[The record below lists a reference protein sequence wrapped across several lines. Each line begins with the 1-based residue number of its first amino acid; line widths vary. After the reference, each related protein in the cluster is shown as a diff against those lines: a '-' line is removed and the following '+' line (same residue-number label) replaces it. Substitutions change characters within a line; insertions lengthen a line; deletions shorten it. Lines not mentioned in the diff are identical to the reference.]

1 MKNVLVIEDEP
12 DVQGLLSELLA
23 RHHLSCQIAGEGLM
37 ALRLAEAQ
45 WPQVVLLDL
54 TLPGELDGWQVWDR
68 LLAMAGGR
76 PLRVILFTAA
86 VTSNGQEEA
95 RRRGAFAIAPKP
107 VRPRQLMA
115 VLERAL
121 EAADEPDANP
131 DR

>member
-12 DVQGLLSELLA
+12 DVQELLSELLA
-23 RHHLSCQIAGEGLM
+23 RGHLSCQIAGEGLM
-37 ALRLAEAQ
+37 ALKLAKAQ

-54 TLPGELDGWQVWDR
+54 TLPGEWDGWQVWDR
-68 LLAMAGGR
+68 LLAMADGR

-86 VTSNGQEEA
+86 VTESGLEEA

-121 EAADEPDANP
+121 EDADEPDANS